1 MKKIKEIINY
11 CKTIGIVNIK
21 NNQYG
26 DFYGLPE
33 LPDDS
38 WFIRVFDNG
47 KMADIV
53 SKILIIDGE
62 IDTVD
67 VKSFHNYS
75 NYKYHFKQLI
85 DKAHKLELEVK
96 KIKEEKRMAE
106 LDKDFD

>member
-11 CKTIGIVNIK
+11 CKTIGIVKIK
-21 NNQYG
+21 SNQYG

-33 LPDDS
+33 LSDES
-38 WFIRVFDNG
+38 WFMRVFDNG
-47 KMADIV
+47 KMADIT
-53 SKILIIDGE
+53 SKILIIEGE

-67 VKSFHNYS
+67 VKPFHKFS

-85 DKAHKLELEVK
+85 DKAHRLELQVK
-96 KIKEEKRMAE
+96 KLNEEKRMAE